1 MKHLNNG
8 FLLTIEGIDGSGK
21 STLAAKLRDYY
32 QAQGL
37 PLVFTREPGDTPLG
51 KDIRSILHSNR
62 LTMDGLAEFL
72 LFSAD
77 RAQHVAHVIKPALA
91 QKSLI
96 ICDRMADS
104 SRAYQ
109 GYGRGLDMKML
120 ETVTSWVMDGVKP
133 DCTLYVA
140 LDIET
145 AMQRLYARH
154 EELTRMEQQ
163 PREFYEAVI
172 HGFETIFKGRSDVI
186 RIDASR
192 PIDEVFAAALAA
204 LDPIIKKVIQDA

>member
-1 MKHLNNG
+1 MKRLNNG

-77 RAQHVAHVIKPALA
+77 RAQHVTHVIKPALA

-109 GYGRGLDMKML
+109 GYGRGLDMNML

-140 LDIET
+140 LDIKT

-154 EELTRMEQQ
+154 EELTRMERQ

-172 HGFETIFKGRSDVI
+172 NGFEIIFKGRSDVI
-186 RIDASR
+186 RVDASK

-204 LDPIIKKVIQDA
+204 VDPIIKKVIQDA